1 MARVGGPGSGK
12 SRADRGQSCFKEQG
26 RPQGQAGRTG
36 QANLR
41 ETIQGEHRG
50 FREQDS
56 RDQEA
61 ADFQKGQRWAS
72 ML

>member
-1 MARVGGPGSGK
+1 MERAGQTGGSPASRSRGS
-12 SRADRGQSCFKEQG
+12 
-26 RPQGQAGRTG
+26 PQGQAGRTG